1 MTKRKGI
8 LDVEVDVKGLLDGL
22 TVTSPKASKAKIK
35 QPEVINGAMLISDAL
50 DTITRQMKVSGN
62 RSRTISDYVLHVEHF
77 QSITNVKH
85 VEDITAAAI
94 YKWLDSMNVSN
105 QTKLTRLKCLK
116 AFLSRSFDNG
126 WIQIK
131 FWKTINIK
139 VDQKVKEGATER
151 DVNVL
156 LSLLDLSN
164 FIQLRDAVAVLVMY
178 KTGIRIGTLT
188 KLEERHLD
196 FNNNVL
202 NLEGSI
208 MKNHQQIKLPF
219 NDLLKQLLGVLIK
232 QNAVI
237 RNAYGKKN
245 SLIFITKYGDVIS
258 TSPTHNNI
266 QKRLN
271 KYSKMYGLKNINPHA
286 LRRGFAKS
294 LLDKGANVAV
304 ISKALGHSD
313 LSVTTKYLHLD
324 VDEVANNLRSYL
336 GDNEND

>member
-1 MTKRKGI
+1 MTKRKGM
-8 LDVEVDVKGLLDGL
+8 LDVKVDVKDLLAGDSNSL
-22 TVTSPKASKAKIK
+22 RNASKSTVE
-35 QPEVINGAMLISDAL
+35 QPAVSKDIISISTAL
-50 DTITRQMKVSGN
+50 ETITRQMKVSGN
-62 RSRTISDYVLHVEHF
+62 RSRTISDYALHVEHF
-77 QSITNVKH
+77 QSISKVQNVSA
-85 VEDITAAAI
+85 ITAESI

-116 AFLSRSFDNG
+116 AFLSRCFDNG
-126 WIQIK
+126 WIKLK

-139 VDQKVKEGATER
+139 VDQKVKEGATEH

-156 LSLLDLSN
+156 LSLLDLGN
-164 FIQLRDAVAVLVMY
+164 FIQLRDAVAVLVMF
-178 KTGIRIGTLT
+178 KTGIRINTLSQ
-188 KLEERHLD
+188 LQERHID
-196 FNNNVL
+196 FNNNIL

-219 NDLLKQLLGVLIK
+219 DDLLKKLLEILIM

-237 RNAYGKKN
+237 RREYGKNN
-245 SLIFITKYGDVIS
+245 SLLFITKYGDAIS
-258 TSPTHNNI
+258 TSPTNNNI

-313 LSVTTKYLHLD
+313 ISVTTKYLYLD

-336 GDNEND
+336 NV

>member
-1 MTKRKGI
+1 MTKRKGL
-8 LDVEVDVKGLLDGL
+8 LDVDVDVKGLLEGL
-22 TVTSPKASKAKIK
+22 TGTSSTASKTKIK
-35 QPEVINGAMLISDAL
+35 QTEVLIDSMLISDAL
-50 DTITRQMKVSGN
+50 NTITRQMKVSGN
-62 RSRTISDYVLHVEHF
+62 RSRTISDYVRHVEHF
-77 QSITNVKH
+77 QSVTNVNH
-85 VEDITAAAI
+85 VADITADTV

-116 AFLSRSFDNG
+116 AFLSRCFDNG
-126 WIQIK
+126 WIEIK

-164 FIQLRDAVAVLVMY
+164 FIQLRDAVAILVMF
-178 KTGIRIGTLT
+178 KTGIRINTLT
-188 KLEERHLD
+188 QLEERHID
-196 FNNNVL
+196 FNDNVL

-219 NDLLKQLLGVLIK
+219 DDLLKRMLEVLIQ

-237 RNAYGKKN
+237 RRGYGKKN
-245 SLIFITKYGDVIS
+245 GLVFITKYGDAIA

-266 QKRLN
+266 QKRLH
-271 KYSKMYGLKNINPHA
+271 KYSRMYGLKNINPHA

-313 LSVTTKYLHLD
+313 ISVTTKYLHLD
-324 VDEVANNLRSYL
+324 VDEVANNLRFYL
-336 GDNEND
+336 NN